1 MYFKKIEG
9 KRVYLSPMCTDD
21 AIKYTKWMNDFDV
34 TDKINSSCNVIS
46 LESEKAWLEKNSG
59 IGNYQF
65 AIVKQENDEHIGNCG
80 FNELDLTNQ
89 KGSIGIFIGE
99 EENRNKGYGSE
110 ALELL
115 ISYGFEYLNLNNI
128 MLSVYS
134 FNENAIACYK
144 KVGFKEI
151 GRRREAYFK
160 NNERYDDI
168 YLDILRNEFYE
179 RRKL

>member
-9 KRVYLSPMCTDD
+9 EKVYLSPMCVEDVE
-21 AIKYTKWMNDFDV
+21 KYVKWMNDFKV
-34 TDKINSSCNVIS
+34 TDGLNGSKNLVTV
-46 LESEKAWLEKNSG
+46 ESEREWIEKNNKD
-59 IGNYQF
+59 GNFQF
-65 AIVKQENDEHIGNCG
+65 AIVKQENDELIGNCG
-80 FNELDLTNQ
+80 FNELDLSNQ

-99 EENRNKGYGSE
+99 EENRNKRYGSE

-134 FNENAIACYK
+134 FNESAIACYK

-168 YLDILRNEFYE
+168 YMDILRNEFYE

>member
-9 KRVYLSPMCTDD
+9 KKVYLSPMCTDD

-34 TDKINSSCNVIS
+34 TDKINASQNVVT
-46 LESEKAWLEKNSG
+46 LESEKEWLEKNSKVG
-59 IGNYQF
+59 SFQF
-65 AIVKQENDEHIGNCG
+65 AIIKQENDELIGNCSLH
-80 FNELDLTNQ
+80 NLDFINQ
-89 KGSIGIFIGE
+89 KATVGIFIGDK
-99 EENRNKGYGSE
+99 ENRGKAYGSE

-115 ISYGFEYLNLNNI
+115 IDYGFNKLNLNNI
-128 MLSVYS
+128 MLTVFS
-134 FNENAIACYK
+134 FNEPAIACYK

-160 NNERYDDI
+160 NNERYDEI
-168 YLDILRNEFYE
+168 YMDILRSEFYE

>member
-9 KRVYLSPMCTDD
+9 KKVYLSPMCVEY
-21 AIKYTKWMNDFDV
+21 AEKYVKWMNDFKV
-34 TDKINSSCNVIS
+34 TDGLNGSKNLVTV
-46 LESEKAWLEKNSG
+46 ESEREWIEKNNKD
-59 IGNYQF
+59 GNFQF
-65 AIVKQENDEHIGNCG
+65 AIVKQENDELIGNCG

>member
-65 AIVKQENDEHIGNCG
+65 AIVKQENDELIGNCSLH
-80 FNELDLTNQ
+80 NLDLINGRATV
-89 KGSIGIFIGE
+89 GIFIGDK
-99 EENRNKGYGSE
+99 ENRGKGYGSE

-115 ISYGFEYLNLNNI
+115 LSYGFNHLNLNNI
-128 MLSVYS
+128 MLTVYS
-134 FNENAIACYK
+134 FNEPAIFCYK
-144 KVGFKEI
+144 KIGFKEI

-160 NNERYDDI
+160 NNERYDEIFMDI
-168 YLDILRNEFYE
+168 IRSEFYE

>member
-9 KRVYLSPMCTDD
+9 KRVYLSPMCIDD
-21 AIKYTKWMNDFDV
+21 ATKYVKWMNDFKV
-34 TDKINSSCNVIS
+34 TDGFNGSKNLIT
-46 LESEKAWLEKNSG
+46 LENEREWIEKNNKDS
-59 IGNYQF
+59 NFQF
-65 AIVKQENDEHIGNCG
+65 AIVKQDNDELIGNCG
-80 FNELDLTNQ
+80 FNELDMFNS
-89 KGSIGIFIGE
+89 KASIGVFIGE

-115 ISYGFEYLNLNNI
+115 ISYGFDYLNLNNI
-128 MLSVYS
+128 MLAVYS

-144 KVGFKEI
+144 KIGFKEI

-168 YLDILRNEFYE
+168 YMDMLRSDFYE